1 MNSALESQ
9 TPVLEREPNFLSG
22 LSLDRAGA
30 RRRDEAWLKEI
41 VVHPS
46 TRFLPISGGSP
57 LVLLGEQPEP
67 LLLSTTDRELLY
79 AESTLIFLGVS
90 GSGALFAVEV
100 EEGESTLAHVSRA
113 EGAAFLD
120 FRDIGPLL
128 SREHGAL
135 LSYARS
141 LSEWHARTRFCSR
154 CGSLTAIDAAGHVR
168 RCMSESCGTQHFPR
182 TDPAVIMLVTSG
194 NLCLLG
200 RQPVWPPGMYSTL
213 AGFVEGGESLEEAVR
228 REVLE
233 ETGVEVDSVRYHSS
247 QPWPFPSSLM
257 IGFTAEARTTSI
269 VIDHDELEDARWM
282 TSAEIREQQEKG
294 TIRLPRKVSI
304 ARRLIDEW
312 MEEQEQST
320 STPT

>member
-1 MNSALESQ
+1 M
-9 TPVLEREPNFLSG
+9 EREPNFLSG
-22 LSLDRAGA
+22 LSMDRAGA
-30 RRRDEAWLKEI
+30 RRRDEAWLRE
-41 VVHPS
+41 VVLDPS
-46 TRFLPISGGSP
+46 TRFLPICGGAP
-57 LVLLGEQPEP
+57 LVLLGKQPEP
-67 LLLSTTDRELLY
+67 LLLSTLDREHLY
-79 AESTLIFLGVS
+79 AEKTLIFLGVS
-90 GSGALFAVEV
+90 VHGALFAVEV
-100 EEGESTLAHVSRA
+100 EEGESTLAHVAS
-113 EGAAFLD
+113 EEAAFLD

-141 LSEWHARTRFCSR
+141 LAEWHARTRFCSR
-154 CGSLTAIDAAGHVR
+154 CGSPTEVDAAGHVR
-168 RCMSESCGTQHFPR
+168 KCISESCGMQHFPR

-228 REVLE
+228 REVRE

-269 VIDHDELEDARWM
+269 VLDHDELEDARWM
-282 TSAEIREQQEKG
+282 TSSEILDQQEKG
-294 TIRLPRKVSI
+294 TIRLPRRGSI

-312 MEEQEQST
+312 MGE
-320 STPT
+320 